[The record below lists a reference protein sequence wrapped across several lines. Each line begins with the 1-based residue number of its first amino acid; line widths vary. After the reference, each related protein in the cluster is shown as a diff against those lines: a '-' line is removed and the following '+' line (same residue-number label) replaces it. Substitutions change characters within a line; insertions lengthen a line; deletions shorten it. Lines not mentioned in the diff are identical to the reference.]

1 MLETEYFRT
10 GNHIRKRKQQIQQL
24 AAAMEVDET
33 RYTHLD
39 EQHRTQNSENAA
51 E

>member
-10 GNHIRKRKQQIQQL
+10 GNHIRKRKQLIHEL
-24 AAAMEVDET
+24 AAAMEV
-33 RYTHLD
+33 LD